1 MVNIKMV
8 GQRFVALSC
17 LLLGLSVS
25 VNDAKSAAEE
35 PDFQSIL
42 QEALNK
48 IHDNYVDHFA
58 FREQVTRK
66 GLNVVGDYDPSRV
79 NAPWVLLSS
88 DGKEPSD
95 KEMEQYAKDK
105 LKQTEDLKKYPERSP
120 LGVKTMVQPGSLEL
134 LEDQNERWLFLF
146 TPTGEDQKMMRRM
159 QGQLAIN
166 KQGNYLEWMDV
177 RTQKPFKANFVT
189 KMKEFIMHYE
199 FQPAVDGRTVPTD
212 FEFRIHIAVG
222 GIDVADEH
230 LFANYSDYRLIDN

>member
-1 MVNIKMV
+1 MFKNRRIARKLAVLFWLIS
-8 GQRFVALSC
+8 GS
-17 LLLGLSVS
+17 SVFAS
-25 VNDAKSAAEE
+25 DIDTAATAV
-35 PDFQSIL
+35 DYDSIL
-42 QEALNK
+42 QEALAK
-48 IHDNYVDHFA
+48 IHDDYVDHFA

-79 NAPWVLLSS
+79 NAPWILLSS
-88 DGKEPSD
+88 DGREPSD
-95 KEMEQYAKDK
+95 KEMQQYAKDK

-120 LGVKTMVQPGSLEL
+120 LGVKTMVQPDSLEL
-134 LEDQNERWLFLF
+134 IEDQKERWLFLF
-146 TPTGEDQKMMRRM
+146 TPTGEDKKMMRRM
-159 QGQLAIN
+159 KGQLAIN

-199 FQPAVDGRTVPTD
+199 FRPAIDGRTVPTD

-230 LFANYSDYRLIDN
+230 LFANYSEYRLIGD

>member
-8 GQRFVALSC
+8 GQQFFVLSC

-25 VNDAKSAAEE
+25 ANDANSAVEE
-35 PDFQSIL
+35 LDFQSIL

-48 IHDNYVDHFA
+48 IHDDYVDHFA
-58 FREQVTRK
+58 FREEVTRK

-79 NAPWVLLSS
+79 NVPWILLSS

-95 KEMEQYAKDK
+95 KEMKQYAKDK
-105 LKQTEDLKKYPERSP
+105 LKQTEDLKKHPERSP
-120 LGVKTMVQPGSLEL
+120 LGVKTMVQPDSLEL
-134 LEDQNERWLFLF
+134 IEDQKERWLFLF
-146 TPTGEDQKMMRRM
+146 TPTGENQKMMRKM
-159 QGQLAIN
+159 KGQLAIN

-199 FQPAVDGRTVPTD
+199 FEPAIDGRTVPTD

-230 LFANYSDYRLIDN
+230 LFANYSNYRLIDN

>member
-1 MVNIKMV
+1 MFRNRRIARKLAVL
-8 GQRFVALSC
+8 FC
-17 LLLGLSVS
+17 LISGSSVFAS
-25 VNDAKSAAEE
+25 DIDTAGTA
-35 PDFQSIL
+35 PDYDSIL

-48 IHDNYVDHFA
+48 INDDYVDHFA
-58 FREQVTRK
+58 FRERVTRK
-66 GLNVVGDYDPSRV
+66 GLNLVGDYDPSRV

-95 KEMEQYAKDK
+95 KEMKQYAKDK

-120 LGVKTMVQPGSLEL
+120 LGVKTMVKPGSLEL

-146 TPTGEDQKMMRRM
+146 TPTGEDRKMMRKM
-159 QGQLAIN
+159 KGQLAIN

-177 RTQKPFKANFVT
+177 RTQNPFKANFVT

-199 FQPAVDGRTVPTD
+199 FEPAIDGRTVPTD

-230 LFANYSDYRLIDN
+230 LFANYSEYRLIDD

>member
-8 GQRFVALSC
+8 GQQFVVLSC

-25 VNDAKSAAEE
+25 ANDANSAVEE
-35 PDFQSIL
+35 LDFQSIL

-48 IHDNYVDHFA
+48 IHDDYVDHFA
-58 FREQVTRK
+58 FREEVTRK

-79 NAPWVLLSS
+79 NVPWILLSS

-95 KEMEQYAKDK
+95 KEMKQYAKDK
-105 LKQTEDLKKYPERSP
+105 LKQTEDLKKHPERSP
-120 LGVKTMVQPGSLEL
+120 LGVKTMVQPDSLEL
-134 LEDQNERWLFLF
+134 IEDQKERWLFLF
-146 TPTGEDQKMMRRM
+146 TPTGENQKMMRKM
-159 QGQLAIN
+159 KGQLAIN

-199 FQPAVDGRTVPTD
+199 FEPAIDGRTVPTD

-230 LFANYSDYRLIDN
+230 LFANYSNYRLIDN

>member
-8 GQRFVALSC
+8 GQQFVVLSC

-25 VNDAKSAAEE
+25 ANDANSAVEE
-35 PDFQSIL
+35 LDFQSIL

-48 IHDNYVDHFA
+48 IHDDYVDNFA
-58 FREQVTRK
+58 FREEVTRK

-79 NAPWVLLSS
+79 NVPWILLSS

-95 KEMEQYAKDK
+95 KEMKQYAKDK
-105 LKQTEDLKKYPERSP
+105 LKQTEDLKKHPERSP
-120 LGVKTMVQPGSLEL
+120 LGVKTMVQPDSLEL
-134 LEDQNERWLFLF
+134 IEDQKERWLFLF
-146 TPTGEDQKMMRRM
+146 TPTGENQKMMRKM
-159 QGQLAIN
+159 KGQLAIN

-199 FQPAVDGRTVPTD
+199 FEPAIDGRTVPTD